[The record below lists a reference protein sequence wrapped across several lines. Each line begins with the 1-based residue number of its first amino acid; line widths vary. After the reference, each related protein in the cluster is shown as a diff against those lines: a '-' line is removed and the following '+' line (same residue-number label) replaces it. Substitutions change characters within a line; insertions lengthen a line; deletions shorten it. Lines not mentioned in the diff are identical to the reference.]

1 MGPLSLSRANPG
13 LVFWSPPESRRTW
26 VSKVR
31 SDCAPAL
38 HLPVFRSSPN
48 KKKQTIGKAS
58 KKTWTFSDS
67 ICKKWGLKKKN
78 IKRKNRSQQQKCHFN
93 QKKRKL
99 TRRSGV
105 LTKNNWDFTWFNQS
119 FCGLQKNFGHV
130 ISKFKDGSPASAAKR
145 ASLGQ
150 LLSIG
155 P

>member
-38 HLPVFRSSPN
+38 HLPVFRSSPDKKN
-48 KKKQTIGKAS
+48 KQLGKLAKKLGFFLILSAKNEG
-58 KKTWTFSDS
+58 W
-67 ICKKWGLKKKN
+67 KKN